1 MKKQIFSTLLF
12 FSCSCIYGVE
22 IKSINFQ
29 GLTQLSPIV
38 ATQIVGLAIGEEL
51 TPQKSDRAIKKL
63 FEQNYF
69 NDIYIDNKD
78 GHITFVLK
86 ERPNIAKLDIE
97 GIVTNDKKTV
107 EALIGIKKGQIYDE
121 FSIEKAKQRVKQFY
135 EVKGFFDT
143 VVDVETKPISQDSS
157 GLHVIMRIN
166 RGEKIIIKNVN
177 LIGSKILNY
186 SDIEPAIANKQREI
200 LGWMWGFNDGSAK
213 IFELANDPGKIL
225 DEYFKKGYMDA
236 TVSTPYFNAFM
247 DNYTAEL
254 TYYITEGNRYKISDI
269 TLEIPDFV
277 GVDADE
283 IKDDFKLEV
292 GDIMNSR
299 KLRFDTAKIENA
311 VANKGYAYVKVIPQT
326 QKNSDEKTIA
336 IHYKVIPGNQVYVR
350 NLNISGNEKTAD
362 KVIRRELYLT
372 EGNLY
377 SRQDM
382 LDSKNA
388 LKRTSYFDEV
398 EITEERVN
406 DNQVD
411 LLVSV
416 KEAPTGSITG
426 GIGYGS
432 SDGLLLNASLSDT
445 NVFGTG
451 LKGVISV
458 DKSDDELS
466 GRIGLTNPRLFD
478 SKYSLSGMLYANNFD
493 WDTYE
498 EEAYGFTTSIGRQLG
513 RYTNVSLSYVLEQSN
528 IKKLS
533 DSLLRMGYKTGKNI
547 KSAFIPSISF
557 DNTDDYYLPRSG
569 ISASTSLEIAGAG
582 GDLKFFKNR
591 TKFNAYQGLREYI
604 DYDLIL
610 RYKAEFQKA
619 WDNGYLPINEK
630 IYLGGIRSI
639 RGFESRSVSPKNQWK
654 DEIGGEISFNNS
666 FELSFP
672 LIDRIKMRGLLFFDY
687 GMIGSGNQIDQIK
700 RYSYGTGIEWTTPIG
715 PLQLIFAKPLNKQDG
730 DDTNTFEFMIG
741 SRF

>member
-1 MKKQIFSTLLF
+1 MKKQVILALLTTY
-12 FSCSCIYGVE
+12 SCVYGVE
-22 IKSINFQ
+22 IKSINFE
-29 GLTQLSPIV
+29 GLVQLSPTV
-38 ATQIVGLAIGEEL
+38 ATQIAGLGIGEEL

-78 GHITFVLK
+78 GHITFIVK
-86 ERPNIAKLDIE
+86 ERPSIAKLDIE
-97 GIVTNDKKTV
+97 GVVTNDKKII
-107 EALIGIKKGQIYDE
+107 ESLIGIKQGQIYNT
-121 FSIEKAKQRVKQFY
+121 FSMEKAKERIRQFY

-143 VVDVETKPISQDSS
+143 VVVVDTKPIAEGSS
-157 GLHVIMRIN
+157 GLHVTMKVN
-166 RGEKIIIKNVN
+166 RGEKIIIQNVN
-177 LIGSKILNY
+177 LVGAKELDY
-186 SDIEPAIANKQREI
+186 SDIEPAVANKQKEI
-200 LGWMWGFNDGSAK
+200 LGWMWGFNDGGAK
-213 IFELANDPGKIL
+213 IFELANDPAKIL
-225 DEYFKKGYMDA
+225 DEYFKKSYLDA

-254 TYYITEGNRYKISDI
+254 TYYITEGERYKISDI

-277 GVDADE
+277 GVNADE

-292 GDIMNSR
+292 GDTMNSQ
-299 KLRFDTAKIENA
+299 KLRFDTKKIEDA

-326 QKNSDEKTIA
+326 DKNQDNHTVA
-336 IHYKVIPGNQVYVR
+336 IHYKVIPGNQVYIR
-350 NLNISGNEKTAD
+350 NVNIAGNEKTAD

-377 SRQDM
+377 NRQDM
-382 LDSKNA
+382 LDSRNA
-388 LKRTSYFDEV
+388 LKRTSYFDEAQ
-398 EITEERVN
+398 IKEERVN

-411 LLVSV
+411 LLVDV

-432 SDGLLLNASLSDT
+432 SDGLLLSASLSDT

-451 LKGVISV
+451 LKGVIGI

-478 SKYSLSGMLYANNFD
+478 SRYSLSGMVYANNYD

-498 EEAYGFTTSIGRQLG
+498 EDAYGFTTAIGRQLG
-513 RYTNVSLSYVLEQSN
+513 RYTNVSLAYVIEQSD

-533 DSLLRMGYKTGKNI
+533 DSLIRTGYKTGKNL

-569 ISASTSLEIAGAG
+569 IIASTSLEMAGAG
-582 GDLKFFKNR
+582 GDSEFFKNR
-591 TKFNAYQGLREYI
+591 TKFNVYQGLADYI
-604 DYDLIL
+604 GYDLIL
-610 RYKAEFQKA
+610 RYKSEFQKA
-619 WDNGYLPINEK
+619 WDNGYLPINER
-630 IYLGGIRSI
+630 IYLGGMRSI
-639 RGFESRSVSPKNQWK
+639 RGFDSRSVSPKNTYG

-666 FELSFP
+666 VELSFP
-672 LIDRIKMRGLLFFDY
+672 LIDRIKMRGLVFFDY
-687 GMIGSGNQIDQIK
+687 GMIGEGNNIDQIK
-700 RYSYGTGIEWTTPIG
+700 RYSTGAGIEWTTPIG
-715 PLQLIFAKPLNKQDG
+715 PLQLIFTKPLNDEAG